1 MEVNSDTMNS
11 EVDVNILINHY
22 HKKLATLV
30 NQNILLEA
38 KMESMTK
45 EYMDLQKEM
54 LQLQEDKKK
63 GEKMSK
69 PSTRQELI
77 DYCLRRI
84 RISCAGS

>member
-1 MEVNSDTMNS
+1 MPVAYRSGRQQLMEVNSDTMNS

-45 EYMDLQKEM
+45 DYMDLKQKFDA
-54 LQLQEDKKK
+54 LQSPKRGIKK
-63 GEKMSK
+63 
-69 PSTRQELI
+69 
-77 DYCLRRI
+77 
-84 RISCAGS
+84 

>member
-1 MEVNSDTMNS
+1 MAYPNGQQQLMEDNSKIMNS

-63 GEKMSK
+63 EKK
-69 PSTRQELI
+69 
-77 DYCLRRI
+77 
-84 RISCAGS
+84 

>member
-1 MEVNSDTMNS
+1 MEVNSNTMNS

-45 EYMDLQKEM
+45 DYMDLKQKFDE
-54 LQLQEDKKK
+54 LQSPKRVIKK
-63 GEKMSK
+63 
-69 PSTRQELI
+69 
-77 DYCLRRI
+77 
-84 RISCAGS
+84 

>member
-1 MEVNSDTMNS
+1 MPVAYRSGQQQLMEVNSDTMNS
-11 EVDVNILINHY
+11 EVDVNILINQY

-63 GEKMSK
+63 EKK
-69 PSTRQELI
+69 
-77 DYCLRRI
+77 
-84 RISCAGS
+84 

>member
-1 MEVNSDTMNS
+1 MNS

-22 HKKLATLV
+22 HKKLSTLV

-63 GEKMSK
+63 EKK
-69 PSTRQELI
+69 WANHPLDRN
-77 DYCLRRI
+77 
-84 RISCAGS
+84 

>member
-1 MEVNSDTMNS
+1 MNS

-45 EYMDLQKEM
+45 DYMDLKQKFDE
-54 LQLQEDKKK
+54 LQSPKRGIKK
-63 GEKMSK
+63 
-69 PSTRQELI
+69 
-77 DYCLRRI
+77 
-84 RISCAGS
+84 